1 MALASSKC
9 RDLDFN
15 RSHRHPDRTEPG
27 SAQNSQSELPP
38 SAATRL
44 NRASVGPTAH
54 LEHEKASQQ
63 ECHRTV
69 RSSALLARSGSVPE
83 QVKAAGLKV
92 LASGRRSRGDKR
104 WKRKMEPSFSA
115 AAHASSSSFSLFTYL
130 KGQIS

>member
-1 MALASSKC
+1 MALASSQC

-27 SAQNSQSELPP
+27 SAQNSQSERPP

-63 ECHRTV
+63 ECHLTEV
-69 RSSALLARSGSVPE
+69 LSAARSGSVPE